1 MLGVRIGGPS
11 RQPIEP
17 RGQPI
22 DLDRDRDVDVVRGAP
37 TEIEEASQG
46 RRSDEHEWRVGP
58 ELAELTQSSGLSRG
72 KRHFADSR
80 YLRYFA
86 RISSAASAPRSD
98 GRLSSSA

>member
-1 MLGVRIGGPS
+1 MLGARICGPS
-11 RQPIEP
+11 RQPIES
-17 RGQPI
+17 RGQFI
-22 DLDRDRDVDVVRGAP
+22 EFDRNRDVEVVRGAP
-37 TEIEEASQG
+37 TEIEEASEG

-58 ELAELTQSSGLSRG
+58 ELAQLPQSSDLPRG